1 MLADLQ
7 VGRYKRPVMTLFLA
21 GFLCLGSAYAQK
33 DDGSNPPASN
43 ESDSSAQ
50 DKDKKPEQPMV
61 RLRIVVT
68 GNTDKPVS
76 NASVYVR
83 YTVPAGPFHKEKMAE
98 LDLKTNGDGSVKV
111 PEIPQGKI
119 LIQIIA
125 PGWHTYGK
133 WYDIEKDED
142 TVEIKLDPPHR
153 WY

>member
-7 VGRYKRPVMTLFLA
+7 VGRFKWPMTTVFLA
-21 GFLCLGSAYAQK
+21 GLLCLGSAHAQK
-33 DDGSNPPASN
+33 DDGSNPAPAN
-43 ESDSSAQ
+43 ESEPSA
-50 DKDKKPEQPMV
+50 KDKKPEQPMV

-83 YTVPAGPFHKEKMAE
+83 YTVPAGLFHKEKLAE
-98 LDLKTNGDGSVKV
+98 LDLKTNGDGTVKV
-111 PEIPQGKI
+111 PEVPQGKI

-133 WYDIEKDED
+133 WYDIEQDED
-142 TVEIKLDPPHR
+142 TVEIKLDRPHR